1 MSKEEKRL
9 QHPHI
14 IESRKHWDWEQ
25 AYYDLYPRE
34 EKMTGPKW
42 RFNDPAELERAVNI
56 CKREIPADSWR
67 VIDDNTIAFASMK
80 AEELYAIAKAVAGS
94 QWD

>member
-1 MSKEEKRL
+1 MCGGYYEEEL
-9 QHPHI
+9 
-14 IESRKHWDWEQ
+14 
-25 AYYDLYPRE
+25 E
-34 EKMTGPKW
+34 EMTGPKW

-56 CKREIPADSWR
+56 CKKNVPADSWR
-67 VIDDNTIAFASMK
+67 VIDEYTISFASIK